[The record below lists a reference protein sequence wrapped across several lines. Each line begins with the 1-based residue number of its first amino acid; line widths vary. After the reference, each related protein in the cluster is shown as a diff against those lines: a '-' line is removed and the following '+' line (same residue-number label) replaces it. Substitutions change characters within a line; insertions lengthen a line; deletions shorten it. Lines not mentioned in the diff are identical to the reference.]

1 MALFRRRTSPA
12 PVAQEFP
19 GLTEKE
25 AEAFMAELAVEL
37 DARGGGWSVED
48 GTLRLE
54 GRATQYGLTNVAQ
67 MWRRSEPRDRRDV
80 LRERLA
86 VLDAQHEAPEIAPA
100 DMPALVRPQL
110 WALTDAGEHEDALV
124 MLEVADDLV
133 AVLSLDLPTTV
144 QAVQPSEIAVIGLT
158 EDELWQRAVEQLDD
172 GEAIERVALDED
184 GLVEVLVSDSHFL
197 ASRVLALEEL
207 VGALPEHGALVA
219 LPHRHLLALH
229 HIRDTTVLD
238 AVGVMAPFT
247 VEQFEEGPGSLSPHL
262 YWWHRDG
269 LESIEVDDVAGAIN
283 PPDSFV
289 AMLETL
295 PEP

>member
-1 MALFRRRTSPA
+1 MALFRRRPRDTP
-12 PVAQEFP
+12 PQEFL
-19 GLTEKE
+19 GLTP
-25 AEAFMAELAVEL
+25 AEADDFMAELGAEL

-67 MWRRSEPRDRRDV
+67 TWRRSAPRDRREL
-80 LRERLA
+80 LRDRLDG
-86 VLDAQHEAPEIAPA
+86 LDAQHEAPEIAPA
-100 DMPALVRPQL
+100 AMPALVRPQL
-110 WALTDAGEHEDALV
+110 WALEDVRELQDALV
-124 MLEVADDLV
+124 MVEVADDLV

-144 QAVQPSEIAVIGLT
+144 QAVQPADVGATGLS

-172 GEAIERVALDED
+172 GEAIERAALDED
-184 GLVEVLVSDSHFL
+184 GLVEVLVSESHFL
-197 ASRVLALEEL
+197 ASQVLALEEL

-219 LPHRHLLALH
+219 LPHRHMLALH
-229 HIRDTTVLD
+229 PIRDTTVLD

-269 LESIEVDDVAGAIN
+269 LERIEVDDVAGAIN

-295 PEP
+295 PGD